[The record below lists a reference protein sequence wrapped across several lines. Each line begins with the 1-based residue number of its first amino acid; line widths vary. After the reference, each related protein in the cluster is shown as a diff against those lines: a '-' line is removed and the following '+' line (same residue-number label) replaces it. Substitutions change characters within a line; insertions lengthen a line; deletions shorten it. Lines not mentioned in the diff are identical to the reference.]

1 MAKVKKNAYKNFIIY
16 LTGFFILIAGVT
28 LTLIWW
34 DDFMRILRGMAG
46 ITLAMAGLIMLYVL
60 NKK

>member
-1 MAKVKKNAYKNFIIY
+1 MVKAERSAYKNFIIY
-16 LTGFFILIAGVT
+16 LTGFFILIVGVT

-34 DDFMRILRGMAG
+34 DDFMGILRGVVG